1 MRDATFL
8 ALCLASSAALAGDP
22 VFDEWRARQRAWVE
36 QKRKDDLERE
46 KEQIRAA
53 AEITKAQAVAEAL
66 RPPPVEVIV
75 VSPQVIGVPIYS
87 PHHGFGPHHHRPHH
101 YGRGGYR
108 RW

>member
-1 MRDATFL
+1 MRAATFL

-22 VFDEWRARQRAWVE
+22 VFDEWRARQRAWIE

-46 KEQIRAA
+46 KERIRAA
-53 AEITKAQAVAEAL
+53 AEIAKAQAVAEAL

-75 VSPQVIGVPIYS
+75 VSPPAIWVPIHRR
-87 PHHGFGPHHHRPHH
+87 HHGFEPHHHRPHH

-108 RW
+108 WW